1 MEKLD
6 NIKKVS
12 VHNKLITTILASFL
26 AIALLPML
34 IVGIISYNNT
44 YKVLLKDAGNSLA
57 SVVLERKIEID
68 TYFNTVFKDLKMQSE
83 MDSNTNF
90 LLSLS
95 NGLKKCRCSVAK
107 FVKSYQWAQ
116 IVHQKAGDINKFR
129 RVYGYHDIFFID
141 AQGNILYTV
150 AKENDLGTNLFS
162 GKYST
167 TNFATACKKALK
179 TGHPVFSTYESYAPS
194 KGVVSGFLIGVIIDD
209 KGNKIGLIAF
219 QEPITR
225 INRISQRAI
234 SLGHTAELYLI
245 GQDLKLRSN
254 SILDKEMTVLKTE
267 IKTEKTL
274 LWQRELIKKYDI
286 IPSQRFV
293 SIYEGPHN
301 NLVLGIYEN
310 IDVFGVRFGIIAEIT
325 KQEAFESIFKFR
337 HLIILLFCITA
348 LIVIFLSAI
357 ISRHIVSPINIL
369 FTGAQKIAGGDYTR
383 LIPITSRNE
392 IGYLSSMFNEM
403 TKNLQ
408 NIKQDN
414 ELHNWIITGQNQLN
428 KQIRGQVNLKDLCCA
443 VICYLAK
450 YLNAQMGAI
459 YIMEKDNKLK
469 LTGKYAYKTNRD
481 SVNIIQMGD
490 GLIGQVALDKKSVIL
505 KRVPGDYIKISS
517 GLGDI
522 SPVNIAIIPCVYDDN
537 IAGVLELSS
546 LKEFSRNDI
555 SFLEIVS
562 ESVATAVNSLKAR
575 KQEQMLLEQTQVQH
589 EELQQTNE
597 ELNKQSAE
605 LEEQATQLASQ
616 KSDIE
621 KKNFELEHAAATLEE
636 KADDLE
642 VASRYKSEF
651 LANMS
656 HELRTPLNSILLLSR
671 LLFDNKNNN
680 LTEKQIEFADTI
692 HSSGTQLLT
701 LINEILDL
709 AKIESGKIELYQE
722 DVSFMDIAT
731 SMEKNFKYLAI
742 EKDIKFNITLG
753 SDLPKVLYTDRQRLK
768 QILKNLLSN
777 AVKFTEKGSVHFEI
791 SLFNNSKKSYLAKSN
806 FKNIQDAIAGNI
818 VEFKVS
824 DTGIGISEEKL
835 KTIFEAFKQADG
847 TISRKFGGTGLGLSI
862 SLELAKLLGGEI
874 YVESRITKGSLFCLY
889 LPLAGNTAQPFLS
902 PQKPVISTTSE
913 NLIKSQ
919 ILQNNNMK
927 VSEIKENISLSK
939 HELAM
944 MPYDKEAVFKNK
956 KILLVDDDMRNVFAL
971 TGILEDKKMIVLIG
985 KNGKEGV
992 QVLKD
997 NPDINLVLMDIM
1009 MPVMDGYLAM
1019 EAIRKLKQFQHTP
1032 VIALTAKAMKG
1043 DRTKCIKA
1051 GANDYLSKPVDIEKL
1066 FSMMRVWLS

>member
-286 IPSQRFV
+286 
-293 SIYEGPHN
+293 
-301 NLVLGIYEN
+301 
-310 IDVFGVRFGIIAEIT
+310 
-325 KQEAFESIFKFR
+325 
-337 HLIILLFCITA
+337 CITA

-889 LPLAGNTAQPFLS
+889 LPLAGNT
-902 PQKPVISTTSE
+902 
-913 NLIKSQ
+913 
-919 ILQNNNMK
+919 
-927 VSEIKENISLSK
+927 
-939 HELAM
+939 
-944 MPYDKEAVFKNK
+944 
-956 KILLVDDDMRNVFAL
+956 
-971 TGILEDKKMIVLIG
+971 
-985 KNGKEGV
+985 
-992 QVLKD
+992 
-997 NPDINLVLMDIM
+997 
-1009 MPVMDGYLAM
+1009 
-1019 EAIRKLKQFQHTP
+1019 
-1032 VIALTAKAMKG
+1032 
-1043 DRTKCIKA
+1043 
-1051 GANDYLSKPVDIEKL
+1051 KL
-1066 FSMMRVWLS
+1066 FLKIKKFFL